1 MEQVTA
7 TSMKR
12 GQALLCVGMGCM
24 MEEQCKCTRSG
35 WRHFKKCV
43 VAGTVL
49 SSVHTMR
56 YWKLKSFSPR
66 FSDPEFKPAEFH
78 ARDKLFGS
86 RSKTGISATQEQW
99 FATEYPRLMVTA
111 TCLLVCADPQRK
123 NWDNLICRWSLRF
136 PCGLMNRI
144 TTLVSL
150 WKNNPIAS
158 NYFRNL
164 NDSKMPARTRK

>member
-1 MEQVTA
+1 MEHVTT

-12 GQALLCVGMGCM
+12 GQALLCVGMGRM

-49 SSVHTMR
+49 TVQCTRCDTENWGRFLFASVTPNSNQLNFMQGT
-56 YWKLKSFSPR
+56 KFSV
-66 FSDPEFKPAEFH
+66 
-78 ARDKLFGS
+78 LVT
-86 RSKTGISATQEQW
+86 KTGISATQEQW

-123 NWDNLICRWSLRF
+123 NWDNLICRWSGFRVGTWIGLRHLSHF
-136 PCGLMNRI
+136 GKIIP
-144 TTLVSL
+144 
-150 WKNNPIAS
+150 
-158 NYFRNL
+158 
-164 NDSKMPARTRK
+164 